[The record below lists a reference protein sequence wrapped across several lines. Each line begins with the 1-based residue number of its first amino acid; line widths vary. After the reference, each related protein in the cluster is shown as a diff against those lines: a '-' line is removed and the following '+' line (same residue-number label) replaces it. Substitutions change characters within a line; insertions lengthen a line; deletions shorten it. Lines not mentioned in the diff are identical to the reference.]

1 MTDKAKPNGW
11 FHDGDWRHLFEH
23 DTPMARYL
31 RQALDKL
38 NLYPATVFKGHS
50 RNDVHEANH
59 RALLHTLADELPHD
73 DVLALT
79 KAGRLLRLVEREK
92 DPVE

>member
-11 FHDGDWRHLFEH
+11 FYDGDWRGLFEH
-23 DTPMARYL
+23 DTPMARSL

-38 NLYPATVFKGHS
+38 NLYPEPLFKGHS
-50 RNDVHEANH
+50 KGDVHEANL
-59 RALLHTLADELPHD
+59 RALLHKLADELPRD
-73 DVLALT
+73 EVVALT